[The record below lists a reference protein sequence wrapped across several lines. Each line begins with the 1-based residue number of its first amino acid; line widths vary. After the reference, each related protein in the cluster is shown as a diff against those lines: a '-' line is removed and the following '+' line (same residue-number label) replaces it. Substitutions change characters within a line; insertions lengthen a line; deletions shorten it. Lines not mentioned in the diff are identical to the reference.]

1 MRFLT
6 FEQAASHLRG
16 LRVVVVGSAPSVLEN
31 EPGFIDGH
39 DVVVRVNNWKAGER
53 QGSRCDVFYSFFGT
67 SIRKSAE
74 DLVLAGVKLCW
85 CKCPDAKP
93 LSCEWHERNGK
104 TAGIDFR
111 YIYRN
116 RAGWWPCD
124 TYVPSE
130 DRFLR
135 VFEMLGRHIPT
146 TGFSAIIDALA
157 CDPASVHVTGFDF
170 FTSGIHNVDEA
181 WKPGDPADPIG
192 HRPDIERA
200 WLARNASA
208 YPLTFDRHLQELL
221 A

>member
-6 FEQAASHLRG
+6 WEQASSFIRG
-16 LRVVVVGSAPSVLEN
+16 RRVVVVGSAPSVLEN

-39 DVVVRVNNWKAGER
+39 EVVVRVNNWKPGER
-53 QGSRCDVFYSFFGT
+53 QGRRCDVFYSFFGG
-67 SIRKSAE
+67 SIRKTVDE
-74 DLVLAGVKLCW
+74 LVLAGVKLCW

-93 LSCEWHERNGK
+93 LTSEWHERMCK

-111 YIYRN
+111 YIYKR

-124 TYVPSE
+124 TYIPSA

-135 VFEMLGRHIPT
+135 AYDMLGGHIPT
-146 TGFSAIIDALA
+146 TGFSAILDVLA
-157 CDPASVHVTGFDF
+157 CDPGSVHVTGFDF
-170 FTSGIHNVDEA
+170 FTSGLHNVDER
-181 WKPGDPADPIG
+181 WRPGDPSDPIG
-192 HRPDIERA
+192 HRPDLERA

-208 YPLTFDRHLQELL
+208 YPITFDRRLQEIL